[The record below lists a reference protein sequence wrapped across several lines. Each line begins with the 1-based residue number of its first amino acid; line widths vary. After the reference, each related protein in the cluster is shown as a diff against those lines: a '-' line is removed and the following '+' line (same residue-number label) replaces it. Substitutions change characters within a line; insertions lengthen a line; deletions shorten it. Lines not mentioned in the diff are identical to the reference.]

1 MKKNVWIFGL
11 VGGFISIIWFIILL
25 SSGGTHFENGE
36 VYGYTTMLLAFS
48 TIFVAIKNYRDK
60 YNEGVV
66 SFGKA
71 FRIGLFITLIASTV
85 YVATWLI
92 YYYSGSGS
100 KFISEYMSF
109 MLEQKKAA
117 GASEAELALFSKE
130 MQEFAVMYRNPFFNA
145 LITYMEILPVGV
157 LISLIAALIMKRKKK
172 TDGEIPLDQPV

>member
-11 VGGFISIIWFIILL
+11 VGGFISIIWMFVLL
-25 SSGGTHFENGE
+25 ASDKPDFENGE

-60 YNEGVV
+60 YNDGEI

-71 FRIGLFITLIASTV
+71 FRIGLYISLIASTV
-85 YVATWLI
+85 YVGTWLI
-92 YYYSGSGS
+92 YYFSGAGDDFIRQYSE
-100 KFISEYMSF
+100 FA
-109 MLEQKKAA
+109 LEQKKAA
-117 GASEAELALFSKE
+117 GATDAQLLQFSRE
-130 MQEFAVMYRNPFFNA
+130 MKDFGVLYSNPFFNA

-172 TDGEIPLDQPV
+172 